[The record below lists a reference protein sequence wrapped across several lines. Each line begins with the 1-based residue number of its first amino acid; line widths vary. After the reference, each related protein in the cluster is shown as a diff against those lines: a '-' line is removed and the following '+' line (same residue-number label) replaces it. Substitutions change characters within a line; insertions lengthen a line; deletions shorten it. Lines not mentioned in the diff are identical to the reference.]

1 MSEIKKYYPD
11 ALIRDL
17 FPTVIIGITS
27 HALHLSFIQAIPQ
40 RQYLHA
46 CTIYHFSVNSISTII
61 WYDYSTKPT
70 FFKLKT
76 SSNKKL
82 SLSHFFKLDP
92 INMVCTYFM
101 QWIAQQF
108 SCSKCNLMPYSLT
121 CSTFKAHKSIE
132 STWTYLFVKNMGQ
145 RIQYLSS

>member
-46 CTIYHFSVNSISTII
+46 CTIYYFSVNGISTIMI
-61 WYDYSTKPT
+61 RLFYKTHIFFTKNVI
-70 FFKLKT
+70 KQKT
-76 SSNKKL
+76 L
-82 SLSHFFKLDP
+82 PFPFLQAWP
-92 INMVCTYFM
+92 NMVCTYFM

-108 SCSKCNLMPYSLT
+108 SYSKCNLMPYSLT
-121 CSTFKAHKSIE
+121 CSTFKSHKSIE